1 MTVYT
6 ENDLELITILKD
18 GHMSEQPAIAA
29 LLKIAIA
36 SGDFRQLRAFLGV
49 HPKLLATAHA
59 NIRKA
64 EWQREANPFMPPP
77 PRWKWQ
83 EMLNGPIRLG
93 YLDEAR
99 SMPLAITSR
108 DLSSHMTIT
117 GAIGQGKTV
126 GLQSFVY
133 SLYWH
138 RETLL
143 RSERFNIL
151 IFDNGKREHRNL
163 SLRCPNIKVIP
174 VEQFL
179 LSILKPHPKL
189 GPKRHAEMVADLV
202 ARVLFGQ
209 SITRSILI
217 KTLLFVYKSNLTPSL
232 QNLIAILRN
241 TVSKQKAFGMREVYL
256 KLIAKLELLEASE
269 CFNCVEGI
277 PFNYF
282 QNHDL
287 IIELD
292 GLDPSVQGF
301 VTAFVIR
308 SLYMFNMITQTDGL
322 KHVVINEEARELL
335 ISINREEWGQ
345 DSAWD
350 YDLARVRSAG
360 VAMIAVT
367 QEVSCLSNTTTSNC
381 RTKVTFAVNSGIDID
396 LIERGWGLSPEQR
409 DFIFKLK
416 IGQAIVKYGGYPD
429 PLMIHVPM
437 LDIPS
442 HVSDQELESQMSDF
456 WAELRQQIKTEE
468 QVQSLDV
475 TPPPKLD
482 VDAGFMLKVLSAK
495 PFLNKTELLD
505 ECEGFL
511 SRQRVEQTLTDLER
525 HKLIR
530 HLEINV
536 GGKRAGNYYHL
547 LNLAFEMDGIKTP
560 SGSGSFKHRL
570 FQHLLYTWAEQ
581 RGAKAAIETILDQN
595 PHARIDVLAVE
606 RDQTMTAYEV
616 TISLEHLVENVEGD
630 LIAGV
635 DRVVVVCP
643 DAEVREQAMIRIC
656 SHPRLSDRLNQIQFS
671 LIWELRPN
679 KSE

>member
-1 MTVYT
+1 MSVYT
-6 ENDLELITILKD
+6 EKDWELITTLKD

-29 LLKIAIA
+29 FMKIGIA
-36 SGDFRQLRAFLGV
+36 SGDFSKLRDFLEA
-49 HPKLLATAHA
+49 HPKLVAIAQA

-64 EWQREANPFMPPP
+64 EWMREANPFMPPP

-93 YLDEAR
+93 YLDEAK
-99 SMPLAITSR
+99 SMPLSITCK

-117 GAIGQGKTV
+117 GAIGRGKSV
-126 GLQSFVY
+126 GLQSFVD

-143 RSERFNIL
+143 PSEKFNIL

-217 KTLLFVYKSNLTPSL
+217 KTLLFIYKSNLTPSL
-232 QNLIAILRN
+232 QNLITILRN

-301 VTAFVIR
+301 ITAFVIR
-308 SLYMFNMITQTDGL
+308 SLYMFNMLTQTDGL

-335 ISINREEWGQ
+335 LAINREDWGH

-360 VAMIAVT
+360 VSMVAVT
-367 QEVSCLSNTTTSNC
+367 QEVSCLSNTTNSNC
-381 RTKVTFAVNSGIDID
+381 HTKVAFAVNSGIDID

-416 IGQAIVKYGGYPD
+416 VGQAVVKYGEYPD
-429 PLMIHVPM
+429 PLMIHIPM

-442 HVSDQELESQMSDF
+442 HLSDNELKLIMQGF
-456 WAELRQQIKTEE
+456 WSELHCQIKTED
-468 QVQSLDV
+468 QLAPVKV
-475 TPPPKLD
+475 TPLPKLD

-511 SRQRVEQTLTDLER
+511 SRQRVEQTLTDLEQ

-536 GGKRAGNYYHL
+536 GGKRTGNYYRL

-560 SGSGSFKHRL
+560 PGSGSFKHRL
-570 FQHLLYTWAEQ
+570 FQHLIHTWAEQ
-581 RGAKAAIETILDQN
+581 RGAKASIEAVLDQN

-606 RDQTMTAYEV
+606 RDRTMTAYEI
-616 TISLEHLVENVEGD
+616 TISLEHTEENVEGD
-630 LIAGV
+630 LVAGV

-643 DAEVREQAMIRIC
+643 DAAVREQAMIRIC
-656 SHPRLSDRLNQIQFS
+656 NHPRLCDRLNQIQFS

-679 KSE
+679 KSD